1 MRQHTSRDHTVVH
14 HAESDHTGTEHT
26 AITPGLLR
34 GWPVR
39 NDRRETVLVVGGAR
53 TVPGAD
59 RNRRPSSAGAGTLQP
74 AANERHSTAIG
85 VAVPES
91 AVIGLPESTSGA
103 ASRKAAGVLAGVLPV
118 RAPW

>member
-14 HAESDHTGTEHT
+14 HAESDHTDTEHT

-53 TVPGAD
+53 TVPGAVVLTGTAAL
-59 RNRRPSSAGAGTLQP
+59 RVPARGPSSRPRTNA
-74 AANERHSTAIG
+74 TARR
-85 VAVPES
+85 
-91 AVIGLPESTSGA
+91 SGSP
-103 ASRKAAGVLAGVLPV
+103 SRSP
-118 RAPW
+118 R